1 MRDLQTT
8 NSHVNIGEKEIE
20 LLIIVSIETFKR
32 QNKKCGKDEVF
43 ALVKDSL
50 EEAITMESLEK
61 YLALLQASNSIECNI
76 VSNRTCLPIPKHSST
91 PKVYTQNT
99 SRIKNYFEDFKSN
112 FIETLNVET
121 ELFMNQQKELFFTEM
136 TIGC

>member
-8 NSHVNIGEKEIE
+8 NSHANIDEKEIE
-20 LLIIVSIETFKR
+20 LIIASIGTFKC
-32 QNKKCGKDEVF
+32 QNKKPGKDEVF

-61 YLALLQASNSIECNI
+61 YLALLQASNSIEYNI
-76 VSNRTCLPIPKHSST
+76 VSNRSCLSIPKHSST
-91 PKVYTQNT
+91 PKVCIQNT

-112 FIETLNVET
+112 FIETLNVQT

-136 TIGC
+136 TSGC